1 MVMVRSL
8 QVRVLVMARAIWK
21 GAISFGLVHIPISLI
36 SATSSQ
42 GIDLDWLDKRSMDP
56 VGYKRVNKTS
66 GKEVAKENIVKGYQY
81 EKGQYVILEEG
92 EIKAAH
98 PRSTQAIDI
107 FSFIDSSEIPI
118 THIETPY
125 YLAPEKRG
133 EKVYAL
139 LREALKATNKVA
151 VANVVLHVRQHLAVL
166 MPLDSALVLILLRW
180 PTEVR
185 KLDILELGD
194 AVTHPKLDKNEKEMA
209 KRLVEDMSGRW
220 SPENYND
227 SFQEKIMALVEK
239 KVKEGKIEAVENIE
253 ESEFRKSADV
263 IDLTELLKRS
273 LKGSE
278 VRTTRK
284 PKTTE
289 DKSANIHELKTKS
302 RASQSKARKT
312 NKTPASTSKKAP
324 EKKAVKTTRK
334 RKGA

>member
-1 MVMVRSL
+1 MP
-8 QVRVLVMARAIWK
+8 RAIWK
-21 GAISFGLVHIPISLI
+21 GAISFGLVHIPISLV
-36 SATSSQ
+36 SATSVQ
-42 GIDLDWLDKRSMDP
+42 GIDLDWLDKRTMDP
-56 VGYKRVNKTS
+56 VGYKRVNKAS
-66 GKEVAKENIVKGYQY
+66 GKEVTKENIVKGYQY
-81 EKGQYVILEEG
+81 EKGQYVILEEE

-125 YLAPEKRG
+125 YLAPDKRG

-139 LREALKATNKVA
+139 LRDALKATNKVA

-166 MPLDSALVLILLRW
+166 MPLESALVLILLRW

-209 KRLVEDMSGRW
+209 KRLIEDMSGGW
-220 SPENYND
+220 SPEDYND

-239 KVKEGKIEAVENIE
+239 KVKEGKIEAVESIE

-273 LKGSE
+273 LKGGE
-278 VRTTRK
+278 PHANRK
-284 PKTTE
+284 SKKPADE
-289 DKSANIHELKTKS
+289 NANVSELKSKPPRSS
-302 RASQSKARKT
+302 RPKAGNTPK
-312 NKTPASTSKKAP
+312 KPASASKKLP
-324 EKKAVKTTRK
+324 EKNPAKTTRK